1 MDPLAVPTAFGG
13 QAAGTRR
20 RRSDGIATP
29 AHSKRRRHSTSV
41 TQKFVS
47 DGSFLHQFNALHG
60 RETETEGGRERD
72 RAAAAGDQPD
82 RAAAFDRIDPARLPF
97 RFKKVVAPM
106 VGQSDLAFR

>member
-1 MDPLAVPTAFGG
+1 MDPLSLPTAFGR
-13 QAAGTRR
+13 QAVGTKRHRR
-20 RRSDGIATP
+20 DGIATP
-29 AHSKRRRHSTSV
+29 THNTRRRHSTGV

-60 RETETEGGRERD
+60 RETETERDSKGGR
-72 RAAAAGDQPD
+72 AAPAGDQPD
-82 RAAAFDRIDPARLPF
+82 RAAALYSTDLARLPF